1 MLVPSVASATV
12 QFYPIGNTPAIS
24 LTRAIPQGQDANIL
38 LAGCGD
44 ARNIL
49 FTAYMQ
55 EKSCPR
61 KLDITCCDTE
71 PSILARNIVLFSF
84 IIDHGD
90 DLDSSSLWNMYYHL
104 YLDGSDMECL
114 SSQSKKLVASSE
126 GLEAWKSSVYG
137 SMLPFSD
144 EGTLDD
150 VRAVWL
156 KFAAASTKPDSAQGE
171 TFQSHLKRSL
181 ADMALRF
188 RSKENGLPLVTT
200 AVRSAAPIL
209 TAVQEDVAEEY
220 KHYWKQGTTGFD
232 APSIP
237 NPMIATSLS
246 EQVALHY
253 GTDPILGFHLA
264 TGYAALVEASP
275 LRPEYGHE
283 KFKAVASAKAQFK
296 AWLIACSAMLKARRL
311 VVRFASVDVFAFCHT
326 LQHRDSSAGWYRR
339 QFDSRVLELN
349 VEPGV
354 PRVFDVIDT
363 SNLADHVGTLNLLVS
378 LIPLLAPQP
387 WATLSTETL
396 LKGSSSSD
404 QEILDNLLC
413 GHAPTV
419 SLLLGV
425 SPVEYW
431 TNATAVSTLQEVMLG
446 LSASKTS
453 PAQVHSRISWKHN
466 GSLSGTHASVRVQI
480 KPREL
485 AAIVFQMYLKM
496 FAHENPMAML
506 TLNGPGSSQYG
517 PTSVFTHFHRGSLM
531 ALLKFLGK
539 STLVA
544 DIAEICMELDEMI
557 LADKT
562 LVFSSQ
568 HAQERGSLFHVHNL
582 FSPDWLRSA
591 IRRST
596 SAGPF
601 AAWSGIPEVVAVTL
615 VIPRAGVARLYSSS
629 PEARLSAPTFVG
641 SLRSSPTAA
650 SQWHNTFG
658 DVHLNF
664 GTVSTSGLAT
674 EDGFRVHVDQDEN
687 GWSSNAPLIASFY
700 VPTGALQAEPKSAL
714 IGLEVQVN
722 PQSLAFYSPVL
733 GPEMLVFQARL
744 DAVKHVFVTKYL
756 PGQKRYPV
764 YCAAPGNFD
773 ISTDT
778 PGISGQSRF
787 MAETDLSG
795 KITSIVGRLSQ
806 LPQQAE
812 KLLKNKAAVKLRQ
825 ASPFTVEFV
834 FVDTNVALPMTFPVP
849 VDSRNGRT
857 RVARKSGYVEAVVP
871 FGEPL
876 SLPAL
881 TDFMYPSLA
890 AQDVKSGLIPVTLN
904 SPHLALDRL
913 PILNLSDKN
922 SLGWLTSLTSA
933 QFSPREAQAR
943 EASQN
948 GGVKSASAR
957 LNFKESL
964 FTIFMIASGLQG
976 GQTGLFAIDHPDRGG
991 IHMLLFVSAFRL
1003 DGASSS
1009 IVLDAAVLPLT
1020 ISIITSGDVGDFL
1033 MTLRTLEICSITVD
1047 DDELVLWKRA
1057 LPALAERGRS
1067 WSHKKSCEYAE
1078 SGKIPLS
1085 VEPGESVLCSCGAG
1099 RFPDNFVGVPYWEQ
1113 GAKHATRVAISPTF
1127 AVSFVED
1134 VFDFDRF
1141 RSLASNEDVPAKE
1154 RCSNCRAT
1162 EAKGT
1167 GGPLKKCSRCQT
1179 AKYCSAECQKKDWR
1193 VHRGECA
1200 PMLQ

>member
-1 MLVPSVASATV
+1 MHVGPRLLLRHGTDRVP
-12 QFYPIGNTPAIS
+12 G
-24 LTRAIPQGQDANIL
+24 
-38 LAGCGD
+38 
-44 ARNIL
+44 
-49 FTAYMQ
+49 
-55 EKSCPR
+55 PR

-126 GLEAWKSSVYG
+126 NLEAWKSGVYG
-137 SMLPFSD
+137 SILPFSD

-150 VRAVWL
+150 IRAVWL
-156 KFAAASTKPDSAQGE
+156 KYAAASTEPDSAQRDA
-171 TFQSHLKRSL
+171 FQSHLKRSL
-181 ADMALRF
+181 ADMALQF
-188 RSKENGLPLVTT
+188 RSKENELPFVTT
-200 AVRSAAPIL
+200 AMRSAAPIL
-209 TAVQEDVAEEY
+209 TAKQEDVVQEY
-220 KHYWKQGTTGFD
+220 KHFWKHGTIGFD

-237 NPMIATSLS
+237 NPMIAASLS

-253 GTDPILGFHLA
+253 GTNPILGFHLA
-264 TGYAALVEASP
+264 TGYAPLAEASP
-275 LRPEYGHE
+275 LRPEYRHE

-296 AWLIACSAMLKARRL
+296 AWLIACSALFKARHL
-311 VVRFASVDVFAFCHT
+311 VVRFASADVFAFCHT
-326 LQHRDSSAGWYRR
+326 LQHQDSSAGWYRR

-431 TNATAVSTLQEVMLG
+431 TNATAVSTLQEIMLG
-446 LSASKTS
+446 LSAFKTG
-453 PAQVHSRISWKHN
+453 PTQVHSRISWKHN
-466 GSLSGTHASVRVQI
+466 GSLSGTHASIRVEIQ
-480 KPREL
+480 PQEL

-506 TLNGPGSSQYG
+506 TLSGPGSSQYG

-544 DIAEICMELDEMI
+544 DIAEICMELDKMI

-591 IRRST
+591 IRRSP

-601 AAWSGIPEVVAVTL
+601 AAWSEIPEVVAVTL
-615 VIPRAGVARLYSSS
+615 VIPRAEVSRLYTSS
-629 PEARLSAPTFVG
+629 PEARLSAPTFMG

-674 EDGFRVHVDQDEN
+674 EDGFCVHVDQDEN

-700 VPTGALQAEPKSAL
+700 VPAGALQAEPKSAL
-714 IGLEVQVN
+714 IGLEVQVS
-722 PQSLAFYSPVL
+722 PQSQAIYYPVL

-744 DAVKHVFVTKYL
+744 DETKHVFVTKYL

-764 YCAAPGNFD
+764 YCAGPANSDTASG
-773 ISTDT
+773 T

-787 MAETDLSG
+787 MAESDLSG

-812 KLLKNKAAVKLRQ
+812 QLLKDKTVVKLRQ

-834 FVDTNVALPMTFPVP
+834 FVDTKVALPMTFPVP

-881 TDFMYPSLA
+881 TDFIYPSLA
-890 AQDVKSGLIPVTLN
+890 A
-904 SPHLALDRL
+904 
-913 PILNLSDKN
+913 
-922 SLGWLTSLTSA
+922 
-933 QFSPREAQAR
+933 REV
-943 EASQN
+943 SQKR
-948 GGVKSASAR
+948 GVKSTSAR

-1003 DGASSS
+1003 DGAASS
-1009 IVLDAAVLPLT
+1009 IVLDAAILPLT
-1020 ISIITSGDVGDFL
+1020 VSIITSGDVGDFL

-1067 WSHKKSCEYAE
+1067 WSHKKSCEYVK

-1085 VEPGESVLCSCGAG
+1085 VEPGESVLCSCGVG
-1099 RFPDNFVGVPYWEQ
+1099 RFPDSFVGVPYWEQ
-1113 GAKHATRVAISPTF
+1113 GAKHATRIAISPTF

-1200 PMLQ
+1200 PKLQ

>member
-1 MLVPSVASATV
+1 MHVGPRLLLRHGTDRVP
-12 QFYPIGNTPAIS
+12 G
-24 LTRAIPQGQDANIL
+24 
-38 LAGCGD
+38 
-44 ARNIL
+44 
-49 FTAYMQ
+49 
-55 EKSCPR
+55 PR

-126 GLEAWKSSVYG
+126 NLEAWKSGVYG
-137 SMLPFSD
+137 SILPFSD

-150 VRAVWL
+150 IRAVWL
-156 KFAAASTKPDSAQGE
+156 KYAAASTEPDSAQRDA
-171 TFQSHLKRSL
+171 FQSHLKRSL
-181 ADMALRF
+181 ADMALQF
-188 RSKENGLPLVTT
+188 RSKENELPFVTT
-200 AVRSAAPIL
+200 AMRSAAPIL
-209 TAVQEDVAEEY
+209 TAKQEDVVQEY
-220 KHYWKQGTTGFD
+220 KHFWKHGTIGFD

-237 NPMIATSLS
+237 NPMIAASLS

-253 GTDPILGFHLA
+253 GTNPILGFHLA
-264 TGYAALVEASP
+264 TGYAPLAEASP
-275 LRPEYGHE
+275 LRPEYRHE

-296 AWLIACSAMLKARRL
+296 AWLIACSALFKARHL
-311 VVRFASVDVFAFCHT
+311 VVRFASADVFAFCHT
-326 LQHRDSSAGWYRR
+326 LQHQDSSAGWYRR

-431 TNATAVSTLQEVMLG
+431 TNATAVSTLQEIMLG
-446 LSASKTS
+446 LSAFKTG
-453 PAQVHSRISWKHN
+453 PTQVHSRISWKHN
-466 GSLSGTHASVRVQI
+466 GSLSGTHASIRVEIQ
-480 KPREL
+480 PQEL

-506 TLNGPGSSQYG
+506 TLSGPGSSQYG

-544 DIAEICMELDEMI
+544 DIAEICMELDKMI

-591 IRRST
+591 IRRSP

-601 AAWSGIPEVVAVTL
+601 AAWSEIPEVVAVTL
-615 VIPRAGVARLYSSS
+615 VIPRAEVSRLYTSS
-629 PEARLSAPTFVG
+629 PEARLSAPTFMG

-674 EDGFRVHVDQDEN
+674 EDGFCVHVDQDEN

-700 VPTGALQAEPKSAL
+700 VPA
-714 IGLEVQVN
+714 
-722 PQSLAFYSPVL
+722 VL

-744 DAVKHVFVTKYL
+744 DETKHVFVTKYL

-764 YCAAPGNFD
+764 YCAGPANSDTASG
-773 ISTDT
+773 T

-787 MAETDLSG
+787 MAESDLSG

-812 KLLKNKAAVKLRQ
+812 QLLKDKTVVKLRQ

-834 FVDTNVALPMTFPVP
+834 FVDTKVALPMTFPVP

-881 TDFMYPSLA
+881 TDFIYPSLA
-890 AQDVKSGLIPVTLN
+890 AQ
-904 SPHLALDRL
+904 
-913 PILNLSDKN
+913 
-922 SLGWLTSLTSA
+922 
-933 QFSPREAQAR
+933 AR
-943 EASQN
+943 EVSQKR
-948 GGVKSASAR
+948 GVKSTSAR

-1003 DGASSS
+1003 DGAASS
-1009 IVLDAAVLPLT
+1009 IVLDAAILPLT
-1020 ISIITSGDVGDFL
+1020 VSIITSGDVGDFL

-1067 WSHKKSCEYAE
+1067 WSHKKSCEYVK

-1085 VEPGESVLCSCGAG
+1085 VEPGESVLCSCGVG
-1099 RFPDNFVGVPYWEQ
+1099 RFPDSFVGVPYWEQ
-1113 GAKHATRVAISPTF
+1113 GAKHATRIAISPTF

-1200 PMLQ
+1200 PKLQ

>member
-1 MLVPSVASATV
+1 MHVGPRLLLRHGTDRVP
-12 QFYPIGNTPAIS
+12 G
-24 LTRAIPQGQDANIL
+24 
-38 LAGCGD
+38 
-44 ARNIL
+44 
-49 FTAYMQ
+49 
-55 EKSCPR
+55 PR

-84 IIDHGD
+84 VIDHGD

-126 GLEAWKSSVYG
+126 NLEAWKSSVYG
-137 SMLPFSD
+137 SILPFSD

-150 VRAVWL
+150 IRAVWL
-156 KFAAASTKPDSAQGE
+156 KYAAASTEPDSAQRDA
-171 TFQSHLKRSL
+171 FQSHLKRSL

-188 RSKENGLPLVTT
+188 RSKENELPFVTT
-200 AVRSAAPIL
+200 AMRSAAPIL
-209 TAVQEDVAEEY
+209 TAKQEDVVQEY
-220 KHYWKQGTTGFD
+220 KHFWKHGTTGFD

-237 NPMIATSLS
+237 NPMVAASLS
-246 EQVALHY
+246 EQGALHY
-253 GTDPILGFHLA
+253 GTDPILEFHLA
-264 TGYAALVEASP
+264 TGYAPLAEASP
-275 LRPEYGHE
+275 LRPEYRHE

-296 AWLIACSAMLKARRL
+296 AWLIACSALFKARRL
-311 VVRFASVDVFAFCHT
+311 VVRFASADVFAFCHT
-326 LQHRDSSAGWYRR
+326 LQHQDSSAGWYRR
-339 QFDSRVLELN
+339 QFDSRVLGLN

-354 PRVFDVIDT
+354 PRVFHVIDT

-431 TNATAVSTLQEVMLG
+431 TNATAVSTLQEIMLG
-446 LSASKTS
+446 LSAFKTG
-453 PAQVHSRISWKHN
+453 PTQVHSRISWKHN
-466 GSLSGTHASVRVQI
+466 GSLSGTHASIRVEIQ
-480 KPREL
+480 PQEL

-506 TLNGPGSSQYG
+506 TLSGPGSSQYG

-544 DIAEICMELDEMI
+544 DIAEICIELDKMI

-591 IRRST
+591 IRRSP

-601 AAWSGIPEVVAVTL
+601 AAWSEIPEVLAVTL
-615 VIPRAGVARLYSSS
+615 VIPRAEVSRLYTSS
-629 PEARLSAPTFVG
+629 PEARLSAPTFMG

-674 EDGFRVHVDQDEN
+674 EDGFCVHVDQDEN

-700 VPTGALQAEPKSAL
+700 VPAGALQAEPKSAL
-714 IGLEVQVN
+714 IGLEVQVS
-722 PQSLAFYSPVL
+722 PQSQAIYYPVL

-744 DAVKHVFVTKYL
+744 DETKHVFVTRYL

-764 YCAAPGNFD
+764 YCAGPANSDTASG
-773 ISTDT
+773 T

-787 MAETDLSG
+787 MAESDSSG

-812 KLLKNKAAVKLRQ
+812 QLLKDKTVVKLRQ

-881 TDFMYPSLA
+881 TDFIYPSLA
-890 AQDVKSGLIPVTLN
+890 ARDIKSGLFP
-904 SPHLALDRL
+904 
-913 PILNLSDKN
+913 
-922 SLGWLTSLTSA
+922 
-933 QFSPREAQAR
+933 
-943 EASQN
+943 
-948 GGVKSASAR
+948 
-957 LNFKESL
+957 ESL

-1003 DGASSS
+1003 DGAASS
-1009 IVLDAAVLPLT
+1009 IVLDAAILPLT
-1020 ISIITSGDVGDFL
+1020 VSIITSGDVGDFL

-1067 WSHKKSCEYAE
+1067 WSHKKSCEYVK

-1085 VEPGESVLCSCGAG
+1085 VEPGESVLCSCGVG
-1099 RFPDNFVGVPYWEQ
+1099 RFPDSFVGVPYWEQ
-1113 GAKHATRVAISPTF
+1113 GAKHATRIAISPTF

-1200 PMLQ
+1200 PKLQ

>member
-1 MLVPSVASATV
+1 M
-12 QFYPIGNTPAIS
+12 PIFS
-24 LTRAIPQGQDANIL
+24 L
-38 LAGCGD
+38 LAVVIHATSSSLLTC
-44 ARNIL
+44 
-49 FTAYMQ
+49 
-55 EKSCPR
+55 R
-61 KLDITCCDTE
+61 KNHRYRASSSNS
-71 PSILARNIVLFSF
+71 PSARNIVLFSF

-200 AVRSAAPIL
+200 AMRSAAPIL
-209 TAVQEDVAEEY
+209 TAVQQDVVEEY
-220 KHYWKQGTTGFD
+220 KHYWKHGTTGFD

-237 NPMIATSLS
+237 NPMIAASLS

-264 TGYAALVEASP
+264 TGYAPLAEASP
-275 LRPEYGHE
+275 LRPEYAHE

-296 AWLIACSAMLKARRL
+296 L
-311 VVRFASVDVFAFCHT
+311 
-326 LQHRDSSAGWYRR
+326 G
-339 QFDSRVLELN
+339 
-349 VEPGV
+349 
-354 PRVFDVIDT
+354 
-363 SNLADHVGTLNLLVS
+363 LL
-378 LIPLLAPQP
+378 PA
-387 WATLSTETL
+387 
-396 LKGSSSSD
+396 
-404 QEILDNLLC
+404 EILDNLLC

-453 PAQVHSRISWKHN
+453 PVQVHSRISWKHN

-480 KPREL
+480 QPREL

-506 TLNGPGSSQYG
+506 TLNGPDSSQYG

-531 ALLKFLGK
+531 ALLNFLRK
-539 STLVA
+539 STLVT
-544 DIAEICMELDEMI
+544 DITEICMELDKMI
-557 LADKT
+557 RADKALGFT
-562 LVFSSQ
+562 SQ

-591 IRRST
+591 IRRSP
-596 SAGPF
+596 SAGSF
-601 AAWSGIPEVVAVTL
+601 AAWSEIPEVVAVTL
-615 VIPRAGVARLYSSS
+615 VIPRAEVSRLYSSS
-629 PEARLSAPTFVG
+629 PEARLSAPTFMG

-756 PGQKRYPV
+756 PGQKIYPV
-764 YCAAPGNFD
+764 YCAGPGNFD
-773 ISTDT
+773 ISTGT

-812 KLLKNKAAVKLRQ
+812 KLLKDKAAVKLRQ

-890 AQDVKSGLIPVTLN
+890 AQDVKFGLIPVTLN

-913 PILNLSDKN
+913 PILNLSDKK

-943 EASQN
+943 EASQK

-1067 WSHKKSCEYAE
+1067 WSHNKSCEYAE

-1127 AVSFVED
+1127 AVSLVED